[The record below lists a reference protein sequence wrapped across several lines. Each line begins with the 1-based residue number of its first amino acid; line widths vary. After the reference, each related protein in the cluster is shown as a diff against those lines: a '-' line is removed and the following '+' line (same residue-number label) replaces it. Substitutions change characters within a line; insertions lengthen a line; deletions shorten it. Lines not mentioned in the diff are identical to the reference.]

1 VDHREEARMSV
12 SPDLLVFKNI
22 TKRFPGVTALDDVSF
37 SIDKAEI
44 HAIVGEN
51 GAGKSTLMNI
61 LGGEIQPDGGQVI
74 IDGSPVVLPT
84 PYASRRRGI
93 SIVYQELKLCPNL
106 TVVENLFLGRE
117 KEGDG
122 GRLNWRRLA
131 GEAAKTLESIG
142 ANVSPRELVSRL
154 SIAEQQQVEIAKAIS
169 MNAWLIIMD
178 EPTSA
183 LTHRET
189 AQLFKNLFFLRD
201 QKQVTIIFIS
211 HRLEEVFEI
220 SERITVLRDGK
231 YLGTQ
236 VTKDTRPDEI
246 VSLIAG
252 RQLASELKNTHGQRG
267 KSARTVL
274 EVKNL
279 SRGRHVKNVDFALQE
294 KEILGI
300 YGLQGAGRTELLET
314 IFGIHRPES
323 GEIIVNGKST
333 VIPNPKA
340 AIRNGIAMIPED
352 RRRVGLF
359 SNFSVKDNVGVAIL
373 EDVNVL
379 GFIRFGHIVEIAR
392 QFIKSIGIKL
402 NDVAQIIG
410 SLSGGNQQK
419 VIIARWLATKPKIFL
434 MDEPT
439 RGIDVGAKVEIF
451 SILRGLRDEGLS
463 ILLVSSELEEVIS
476 ESDRLLVMRNGKIV
490 ANLVDQDINKETVL
504 RYAMQG

>member
-1 VDHREEARMSV
+1 MSTA
-12 SPDLLVFKNI
+12 PDVLVFKNI

-51 GAGKSTLMNI
+51 GAGKSTLMNV
-61 LGGEIQPDGGQVI
+61 LGGEIQPDGGEVI
-74 IDGSPVVLPT
+74 IDGSPVVLPN

-117 KEGDG
+117 HEGG
-122 GRLNWRRLA
+122 GPVNWRRMA
-131 GEAAKTLESIG
+131 GEAAKVLESIG

-189 AQLFKNLFFLRD
+189 AQLFKNLFYLRD
-201 QKQVTIIFIS
+201 QKNVTIIFIS

-236 VTKDTRPDEI
+236 ITKDTRPDEI

-252 RQLASELKNTHGQRG
+252 RQLASELKGFHGKKEQG
-267 KSARTVL
+267 ARTVL

-279 SRGRHVKNVDFALQE
+279 SWGRHVQNVDFSLQE

-314 IFGIHRPES
+314 IFGIHRPDS
-323 GEIIVNGKST
+323 GEILVNGKATTIGS
-333 VIPNPKA
+333 PKA
-340 AIRNGIAMIPED
+340 AIQNGIAMVPED
-352 RRRVGLF
+352 RRRAGLF
-359 SNFSVKDNVGVAIL
+359 SNFSVKDNIAVAIL
-373 EDVNVL
+373 EKTNVF
-379 GFIRFGHIVEIAR
+379 GFILFRKLVEVAQ
-392 QFIKSIGIKL
+392 QFITSVGIKVK
-402 NDVAQIIG
+402 DIGQIIG

-419 VIIARWLATKPKIFL
+419 VIISRWLATKPKIFL

-451 SILRGLRDEGLS
+451 SILRGLREKGLS

-490 ANLVDQDINKETVL
+490 ANLVDKDINKETVL
-504 RYAMQG
+504 HYAMQG

>member
-1 VDHREEARMSV
+1 MNRGEDI
-12 SPDLLVFKNI
+12 LVFKSI

-37 SIDKAEI
+37 SIRKAEI

-51 GAGKSTLMNI
+51 GAGKSTLMNV
-61 LGGEIQPDGGQVI
+61 LGGEIQPDGGEVI
-74 IDGSPVVLPT
+74 IEGSPVVLPN

-106 TVVENLFLGRE
+106 TVVENIFLGRE
-117 KEGDG
+117 KEGG
-122 GRLNWRRLA
+122 GGKANWRRLA
-131 GEAAKTLESIG
+131 GEAAKVLESIG
-142 ANVSPRELVSRL
+142 ANVSPRTLVSRL

-189 AQLFKNLFFLRD
+189 AQLFKNLFYLRD
-201 QKQVTIIFIS
+201 QKNVTIIFIS

-236 VTKDTRPDEI
+236 ITADTKPDEI

-252 RQLASELKNTHGQRG
+252 RQLASELTAQHGKKDLTAG
-267 KSARTVL
+267 TVL

-279 SRGRHVKNVDFALQE
+279 SWGRHVKNVDFRLHE

-314 IFGIHRPES
+314 IFGIHRPDS
-323 GEIIVNGKST
+323 GEILVNGKATS
-333 VIPNPKA
+333 IGSPQA
-340 AIRNGIAMIPED
+340 AIRNGIAMVPED
-352 RRRVGLF
+352 RRRAGLF
-359 SNFSVKDNVGVAIL
+359 SNFSVKDNIGVAIL
-373 EDVNVL
+373 GSVNFL
-379 GFIRFGHIVEIAR
+379 GFLRFRRIVEIA
-392 QFIKSIGIKL
+392 QTFIASIGIKVK
-402 NDVAQIIG
+402 DVGQIIG

-419 VIIARWLATKPKIFL
+419 VIISRWLATKPKIFL

-451 SILRGLRDEGLS
+451 SILRGLREKGLS
-463 ILLVSSELEEVIS
+463 ILLVSSELEEVIA

-490 ANLVDQDINKETVL
+490 ADLADKDINKATVL
-504 RYAMQG
+504 HYAMQG

>member
-1 VDHREEARMSV
+1 MNRGEDV
-12 SPDLLVFKNI
+12 LVFRNI

-37 SIDKAEI
+37 SIRKAEI

-61 LGGEIQPDGGQVI
+61 LGGEIQPDAGEVI
-74 IDGSPVVLPT
+74 IEGSPVVLPN

-106 TVVENLFLGRE
+106 TVVENLYLGRE
-117 KEGDG
+117 KEGG
-122 GRLNWRRLA
+122 GRVNWRRMA
-131 GEAAKTLESIG
+131 GEAAKVLESIG

-189 AQLFKNLFFLRD
+189 AQLFKNLFYLRD
-201 QKQVTIIFIS
+201 EKNVTIIFIS

-231 YLGTQ
+231 YLGTEIR
-236 VTKDTRPDEI
+236 KDTKPDEI

-252 RQLASELKNTHGQRG
+252 RQLASELTSSHGKREL
-267 KSARTVL
+267 KAETVL

-279 SRGRHVKNVDFALQE
+279 SWGRHVQNVAFSLHE
-294 KEILGI
+294 REILGI

-314 IFGIHRPES
+314 IFGIHRPDS
-323 GEIIVNGKST
+323 GEILVNGKST
-333 VIPNPKA
+333 SIGSPQA
-340 AIRNGIAMIPED
+340 AIRNGIAMVPED
-352 RRRVGLF
+352 RRRAGLF
-359 SNFSVKDNVGVAIL
+359 SNFSVKDNIGVAIL
-373 EDVNVL
+373 ESVNFL
-379 GFIRFGHIVEIAR
+379 GFLRFRRIVEIA
-392 QFIKSIGIKL
+392 QKFIASIGIKVK
-402 NDVAQIIG
+402 DVGQIIG

-419 VIIARWLATKPKIFL
+419 VIISRWLATRPKIFL

-451 SILRGLRDEGLS
+451 SILRGLREEGLS

-490 ANLVDQDINKETVL
+490 ADLVDKDINKETVL
-504 RYAMQG
+504 HYAMQG

>member
-1 VDHREEARMSV
+1 MSIAPNV
-12 SPDLLVFKNI
+12 LVFKNI

-61 LGGEIQPDGGQVI
+61 LGGEIQPDGGEVI
-74 IDGSPVVLPT
+74 IDGSPVVLPS

-117 KEGDG
+117 KEGG
-122 GRLNWRRLA
+122 GPVNWRRMA
-131 GEAAKTLESIG
+131 GEASKVLESIG
-142 ANVSPRELVSRL
+142 ANVSPREMVSRL

-183 LTHRET
+183 LTHRES
-189 AQLFKNLFFLRD
+189 AQLFKNLFYLRD
-201 QKQVTIIFIS
+201 QKLVTIIFIS

-236 VTKDTRPDEI
+236 IRKDTKPDEI

-252 RQLASELKNTHGQRG
+252 RQLASELKGFHG
-267 KSARTVL
+267 KKAANARTVL
-274 EVKNL
+274 EVRNL
-279 SRGRHVKNVDFALQE
+279 SRGRQVQNVDFSLQE
-294 KEILGI
+294 REILGI

-314 IFGIHRPES
+314 IFGIHRPDS
-323 GEIIVNGKST
+323 GEILVNGKATS
-333 VIPNPKA
+333 IGSPKA
-340 AIRNGIAMIPED
+340 AIQNGIAMVPED
-352 RRRVGLF
+352 RRRAGLF
-359 SNFSVKDNVGVAIL
+359 SNFSVKDNIAVAIL
-373 EDVNVL
+373 EKTNVL
-379 GFIRFGHIVEIAR
+379 SFILFRKLVEVAQGFV
-392 QFIKSIGIKL
+392 KSIGIKVK
-402 NDVAQIIG
+402 DVGQIIG

-419 VIIARWLATKPKIFL
+419 VIISRWLATKPKIFL

-451 SILRGLRDEGLS
+451 SILRGLREEGLS

-490 ANLVDQDINKETVL
+490 ANLVDADINKETVL
-504 RYAMQG
+504 HYAMQG

>member
-1 VDHREEARMSV
+1 MSTA
-12 SPDLLVFKNI
+12 PDVLVFKNI

-61 LGGEIQPDGGQVI
+61 LGGEIQPDGGEVI
-74 IDGSPVVLPT
+74 IDGSPVVLPS

-117 KEGDG
+117 REGG
-122 GRLNWRRLA
+122 GKVNWRRMT
-131 GEAAKTLESIG
+131 GEASKVLESIG
-142 ANVSPRELVSRL
+142 ANVSPREMVSRL

-189 AQLFKNLFFLRD
+189 AQLFKNLFYLRD

-236 VTKDTRPDEI
+236 RTVETRPDEI

-252 RQLASELKNTHGQRG
+252 RQLASELKGSHGKKG
-267 KSARTVL
+267 LAARTVL

-279 SRGRHVKNVDFALQE
+279 SRGRHVQNVDFSLQE

-314 IFGIHRPES
+314 IFGIHRPDS
-323 GEIIVNGKST
+323 GEILVNGKST
-333 VIPNPKA
+333 AIASPKA
-340 AIRNGIAMIPED
+340 AIQNGIAMVPED
-352 RRRVGLF
+352 RRRAGLF
-359 SNFSVKDNVGVAIL
+359 SNFSVKDNIAVAIL
-373 EDVNVL
+373 EKTNVF
-379 GFIRFGHIVEIAR
+379 GFILFRKLIEVAQRFIT
-392 QFIKSIGIKL
+392 SIGIKVS
-402 NDVAQIIG
+402 DIGQIIG

-419 VIIARWLATKPKIFL
+419 VIISRWLATRPKIFL

-451 SILRGLRDEGLS
+451 SILRTLREEGLS
-463 ILLVSSELEEVIS
+463 ILLVSSELEEVIA

-490 ANLVDQDINKETVL
+490 ANLMDKDINKETVL